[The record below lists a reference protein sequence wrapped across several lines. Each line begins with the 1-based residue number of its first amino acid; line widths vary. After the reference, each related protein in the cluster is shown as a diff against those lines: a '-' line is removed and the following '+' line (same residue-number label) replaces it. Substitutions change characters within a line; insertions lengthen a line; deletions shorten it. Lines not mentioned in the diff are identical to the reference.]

1 MAAVN
6 FIIPIM
12 LIMSLT
18 NAQDDSTGT
27 SNYGNI
33 SNCIRKY
40 RDLHSYVLRNEDL
53 IDSLTELYF
62 ETGRTFTEFVRIT
75 YKFTVLLPVD
85 NHSSSNNATDYDD
98 EDSEFACIDSQKE
111 FIWSSSAL
119 YLLGPEPL
127 FWLTLFAVHVTE
139 SGITIHLPC
148 LCSNAYDDL
157 LSRLTYLVSSYVSK
171 LRISYIIAG
180 KFGDLRETNC
190 P

>member
-6 FIIPIM
+6 FILPIM

-18 NAQDDSTGT
+18 NAQDISNGAN
-27 SNYGNI
+27 NYGNI

-40 RDLHSYVLRNEDL
+40 RDLQSYVLSNEDL

-62 ETGRTFTEFVRIT
+62 ETGKTFTEFVRIT

-85 NHSSSNNATDYDD
+85 NYTNGNSNSATDYDN
-98 EDSEFACIDSQKE
+98 EESEFACIDSQKE

-127 FWLTLFAVHVTE
+127 FWLTLFAVHVRE
-139 SGITIHLPC
+139 SSITIHLPC
-148 LCSNAYDDL
+148 LCNDVYDDL
-157 LSRLTYLVSSYVSK
+157 LSRLTYLVSS
-171 LRISYIIAG
+171 
-180 KFGDLRETNC
+180 
-190 P
+190 